1 MNYMSIRSLHV
12 PSEKRMGITTE
23 RWSTLS
29 NSGQLGTCENKW
41 ESRVAVIDSVG
52 GKNRTS
58 WELLSN
64 SSCLILFFYIF
75 ICAELIRMW
84 LSWAWLKRRKKPTKM
99 NWSWCL
105 VISPVCLACAAACTF
120 VFILFSWPFGRAS
133 ISKVFHLILFFFFL
147 LAVFFNWGDRTRSR
161 SSPFFLIFIDTE
173 RACPKL
179 FRYQICARA
188 RSHFYSSSIQKQ
200 KRRKRKKMKANRGV
214 WLRRAIVS
222 CAWNEKRL
230 EEAQIYLH

>member
-161 SSPFFLIFIDTE
+161 SSPFFEFLSTRKG
-173 RACPKL
+173 RARNCSVIKS
-179 FRYQICARA
+179 ARA
-188 RSHFYSSSIQKQ
+188 RAHTFIPPQFKNKSAERERKW
-200 KRRKRKKMKANRGV
+200 RRIGAFGFDALSCRVRETKKD
-214 WLRRAIVS
+214 
-222 CAWNEKRL
+222 
-230 EEAQIYLH
+230 